1 MTSFHSFPKMEKSG
15 DDAMLKVGACVE
27 VKADSLKESGE
38 FEGYGSTFG
47 GKPDS
52 YGDVIAAGAFTD
64 TLAAHKAAGTM
75 PKLFW
80 QHDASKPIGRWLDAK
95 EDGKGLFLRGKLNM
109 DVQQAR
115 EAYSHLKNGDIDGLS
130 IGYRIKEYSV
140 DTETHVWTLEKLD
153 LREVSIVSIGANE
166 SATISRVKAA
176 KQLQGLTEKL
186 KAGDRLTER
195 EFETWL
201 KGLGFSNSQ
210 AERAARLHLKGQR
223 ESAGAEEALAFLQA
237 MRG

>member
-1 MTSFHSFPKMEKSG
+1 MTLVQPIDMIATKSAERTKNG
-15 DDAMLKVGACVE
+15 PAIE
-27 VKADSLKESGE
+27 IKADALHDSGE

-47 GKPDS
+47 GEPDS
-52 YGDVIAAGAFTD
+52 YGDVIAPGAFAES
-64 TLAAHKAAGTM
+64 LAAHKAAGTM

-80 QHDASKPIGRWLDAK
+80 QHDVSKPIGRWLEAREDAH
-95 EDGKGLFLRGKLNM
+95 GLYLKGKLNM

-115 EAYSHLKNGDIDGLS
+115 EAYSHLKEADIDGLS
-130 IGYRIKEYSV
+130 IGYRIREYSV
-140 DTETHVWTLEKLD
+140 DTETGIWTLEKLD

-166 SATISRVKAA
+166 SATVSSVKAA
-176 KQLQGLTEKL
+176 KQLQEFTDKL

-195 EFETWL
+195 EFEQWL

-223 ESAGAEEALAFLQA
+223 VSAEADQSTAFMQA
-237 MRG
+237 LLRG